1 MAVSNV
7 IDFGRYQRPTPP
19 DHLLDIES
27 VVEGISFEPSQE
39 LANWFRAV
47 FIDEGGPL
55 YNPDH
60 EHLQI
65 ANIGALWTN
74 VTNRKNGRA
83 IVGQAER
90 GQPMAMGK
98 WSKARA
104 EQQVIQWFGEIPDFI
119 MTIDAGYASVCS
131 DVEWCALVEHEL
143 MHMAQETDEHG
154 APKFT
159 STGRPKFGIRGHD
172 VEEFVG
178 IVRRYGAGATGTA
191 ALVEAANRG
200 PEIASASI
208 AHACGT
214 CLDRRVA

>member
-1 MAVSNV
+1 MAATNV

-27 VVEGISFEPSQE
+27 VVEGIGFEPSKE
-39 LANWFRAV
+39 LADWFRAV

-55 YNPDH
+55 YNPEH

-74 VTNRKNGRA
+74 VTNRKNGKV

-98 WSKARA
+98 WAKARA

-119 MTIDAGYASVCS
+119 MTMDAGYASVCS

-143 MHMAQETDEHG
+143 MHMAQEHDEFG

-159 STGRPKFGIRGHD
+159 NTGRPKFTIRGHD
-172 VEEFVG
+172 CEEFVG
-178 IVRRYGAGATGTA
+178 IVRRYGAVTPELQAMKD
-191 ALVEAANRG
+191 ALNARPLV
-200 PEIASASI
+200 PSAGI
-208 AHACGT
+208 HAACGT
-214 CLDRRVA
+214 CLGRSAA